1 MMSMARKHRPKKL
14 SDLKGNPSAHKQLKE
29 LIERES
35 RVLLSGPSGIGKTEA
50 VYAIANELGMKVI
63 EINASHERKKGDLE
77 EIAKRCQMYNVTG
90 EGMIYLLDEVEG
102 ADFRAWSALAK
113 ILTYSRYPVVMTT
126 NAEWKVS
133 KIKAIKDL
141 YIPVKL
147 RQPYIS
153 TVVGVAK
160 GIAEK
165 ERLRNVDFSGI
176 KKRDIRNAINIAM
189 YGSESY
195 EELAP
200 FTITTEFFTK
210 GRLDHVSMKDVAWLF
225 DNAPKFLFGAELYKF
240 YEALEV
246 ASRSDIGVLSV
257 VAKGRAG
264 GYQKMYPTYYRRR
277 SAEESTED
285 DKQSEST

>member
-1 MMSMARKHRPKKL
+1 MMLMTRKYRPKKL
-14 SDLKGNPSAHKQLKE
+14 SDLKGNPSSHKQLKE
-29 LIERES
+29 LIERSS

-50 VYAIANELGMKVI
+50 VYAIANELSMKVI
-63 EINASHERKKGDLE
+63 EVNASDERTREDLE
-77 EIAKRCQMYNVTG
+77 DIAKRCQMYSATG

-102 ADFRAWSALAK
+102 ADFRAWSVLTK

-141 YIPVKL
+141 YITVKL
-147 RQPYIS
+147 RRPYIS

-165 ERLRNVDFSGI
+165 ERLRTDFSGI
-176 KKRDIRNAINIAM
+176 KKRDIRNAINVAM

-195 EELAP
+195 EEIAP
-200 FTITTEFFTK
+200 FTTTTEFFTK
-210 GRLDHVSMKDVAWLF
+210 GKLQHVKISDAPWLF
-225 DNAPKFLFGAELYKF
+225 DNAPTFLFGADLYRF

-257 VAKGRAG
+257 VAKGRGDYARF
-264 GYQKMYPTYYRRR
+264 PTYYRRR
-277 SAEESTED
+277 SAEGG
-285 DKQSEST
+285 KQSESG

>member
-1 MMSMARKHRPKKL
+1 MMSMARKHRPRKL
-14 SDLKGNPSAHKQLKE
+14 GDLKGNPSAHKQLKE
-29 LIERES
+29 LIERDS

-63 EINASHERKKGDLE
+63 EINASDERKKGDLE

-147 RQPYIS
+147 R
-153 TVVGVAK
+153 
-160 GIAEK
+160 
-165 ERLRNVDFSGI
+165 R
-176 KKRDIRNAINIAM
+176 IAM

-285 DKQSEST
+285 DKQSESD